1 MANPLQAALAISGS
15 GIEAQTHRMRIV
27 SENIANANS
36 TGNTPGADPYSRKTI
51 TFASQLDRADGVAKV
66 QVSKIGVDK
75 TEFSTQYDPSHI
87 AANEK
92 GMVKMS
98 NVDLFMEIADMRETV
113 RTYEANMQAT
123 KQARELISMSIDLM
137 RN

>member
-1 MANPLQAALAISGS
+1 MADPLKAALAISGS

-36 TGNTPGADPYSRKTI
+36 TGNTPGSDPYSRKTI
-51 TFASQLDRADGVAKV
+51 TFASVMDRASGVAKV
-66 QVSKIGVDK
+66 QVSHFGVDR
-75 TEFSTQYDPSHI
+75 TGYINQYDPSHI
-87 AANEK
+87 AADEK
-92 GMVKMS
+92 GMVKMP
-98 NVDLFMEIADMRETV
+98 NVDMFMEIADMRETV

-123 KQARELISMSIDLM
+123 KQAREMISMSIDLM

>member
-1 MANPLQAALAISGS
+1 MSDPLKAALAISGS

-36 TGNTPGADPYSRKTI
+36 TGNTPGSDPYSRKTI
-51 TFASQLDRADGVAKV
+51 TFASVMDRASGVAKV
-66 QVSKIGVDK
+66 QVSKFGIDRTGYIN
-75 TEFSTQYDPSHI
+75 QYDPSHI
-87 AANEK
+87 AADEK
-92 GMVKMS
+92 GMVKMP
-98 NVDLFMEIADMRETV
+98 NVDMFMEIADMRETI

-123 KQARELISMSIDLM
+123 KQAREMISMSIDLM

>member
-1 MANPLQAALAISGS
+1 MSDPLKAALAISGS

-36 TGNTPGADPYSRKTI
+36 TGSTPGSDPYSRKTI
-51 TFASQLDRADGVAKV
+51 SFVSVMDRATGVAKV
-66 QVSKIGVDK
+66 QVSKFGVDQ
-75 TEFSTQYDPSHI
+75 TGFTNQYDPSHI

-92 GMVKMS
+92 GMVKMP

-113 RTYEANMQAT
+113 RTYEANIQAT

>member
-1 MANPLQAALAISGS
+1 MADPLKSALAISGS

-36 TGNTPGADPYSRKTI
+36 TGHTPGSDPYSRKTI
-51 TFASQLDRADGVAKV
+51 SFASVMDRAAGVAKV
-66 QVSKIGVDK
+66 QVSKFGVD
-75 TEFSTQYDPSHI
+75 STGFINQYDPSHI
-87 AANEK
+87 AADEK
-92 GMVKMS
+92 GMVKMP
-98 NVDLFMEIADMRETV
+98 NVDMFMEIADMRETI

-123 KQARELISMSIDLM
+123 KQAREMISMSIDLM

>member
-1 MANPLQAALAISGS
+1 MADPLKSALAISGS

-36 TGNTPGADPYSRKTI
+36 TGHTPGSDPYSRKTI
-51 TFASQLDRADGVAKV
+51 TFASVVDRAAGVAKV
-66 QVSKIGVDK
+66 QVSNFGIDK
-75 TEFSTQYDPSHI
+75 TGYINEYDPSHI
-87 AANEK
+87 AADEK
-92 GMVKMS
+92 GMVKMP

-123 KQARELISMSIDLM
+123 KQAREMISMSIDLM